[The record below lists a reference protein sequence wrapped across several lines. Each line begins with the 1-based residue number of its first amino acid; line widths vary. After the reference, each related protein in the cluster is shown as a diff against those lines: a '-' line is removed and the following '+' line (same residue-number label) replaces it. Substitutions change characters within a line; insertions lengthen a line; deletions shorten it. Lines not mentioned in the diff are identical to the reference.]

1 MSNHLWGK
9 FGSYLPAGHQLETGS
24 KERVSQEKLQDIQC
38 NYLILSRLRTV
49 ELINFHI
56 LKKVVLD
63 N

>member
-1 MSNHLWGK
+1 MSSHLWGK
-9 FGSYLPAGHQLETGS
+9 FGNYLPAGHQLETGN

-56 LKKVVLD
+56 LKKVVLY